1 MEREREEGDN
11 GEMERAKIKSHVKNS
26 METQYSK

>member
-11 GEMERAKIKSHVKNS
+11 GGMERAKIKSPVKSS